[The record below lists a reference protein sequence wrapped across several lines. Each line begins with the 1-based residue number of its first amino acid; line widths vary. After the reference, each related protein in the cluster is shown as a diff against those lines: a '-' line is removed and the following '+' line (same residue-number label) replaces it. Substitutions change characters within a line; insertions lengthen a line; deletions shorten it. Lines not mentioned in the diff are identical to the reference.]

1 MKLAIM
7 GFGTIGSGVAA
18 IVEQNAALIERR
30 IGAPLEIKY
39 VLALREFPGTSVEHK
54 VVHDIDIIVN
64 DPEIDVV
71 VETIGGVEPACT
83 FVKKALNAGKSVTTS
98 NKVLVEKK
106 GAELLALAGDEAFV
120 IGGQEVYAQLLPYC
134 TRVYVTKVFADA
146 PADAFFPNLDQDPHW
161 KPVSVSEVLEE
172 NGLKFQ
178 YVEYEKTEP

>member
-1 MKLAIM
+1 MR
-7 GFGTIGSGVAA
+7 A
-18 IVEQNAALIERR
+18 IVAVSQNWGIGRDGQLLFR
-30 IGAPLEIKY
+30 ISADLQ
-39 VLALREFPGTSVEHK
+39 RF
-54 VVHDIDIIVN
+54 
-64 DPEIDVV
+64 
-71 VETIGGVEPACT
+71 
-83 FVKKALNAGKSVTTS
+83 KALTTGHTVVMGRKTLES
-98 NKVLVEKK
+98 LPGGRGLPNRRSLVLTRRDNFTPDR
-106 GAELLALAGDEAFV
+106 AEVVRSLEEAVALAGDEAFV

>member
-1 MKLAIM
+1 MICIIAA
-7 GFGTIGSGVAA
+7 VAA
-18 IVEQNAALIERR
+18 NGAIGYRNRLLFNIREDMTRFRELTWGHTVVMGRKTLESLPGGRGLPNRR
-30 IGAPLEIKY
+30 SLVLTRRDNFTPDRAEVVRSLEEA
-39 VLALREFPGTSVEHK
+39 V
-54 VVHDIDIIVN
+54 
-64 DPEIDVV
+64 
-71 VETIGGVEPACT
+71 
-83 FVKKALNAGKSVTTS
+83 
-98 NKVLVEKK
+98 
-106 GAELLALAGDEAFV
+106 ALAGDEAFV

>member
-1 MKLAIM
+1 MR
-7 GFGTIGSGVAA
+7 A
-18 IVEQNAALIERR
+18 IVAVSQNWGIGRDGQLLFR
-30 IGAPLEIKY
+30 ISADLQ
-39 VLALREFPGTSVEHK
+39 RF
-54 VVHDIDIIVN
+54 
-64 DPEIDVV
+64 
-71 VETIGGVEPACT
+71 
-83 FVKKALNAGKSVTTS
+83 KALTTGHTVVMGRKTLES
-98 NKVLVEKK
+98 LPGGRGLPNRRSLVLTRRDNFTPDR
-106 GAELLALAGDEAFV
+106 AEVVRSLKEAVALAGDEAFV

>member
-1 MKLAIM
+1 MR
-7 GFGTIGSGVAA
+7 A
-18 IVEQNAALIERR
+18 IVAVSQNWGIGRDGQLLFR
-30 IGAPLEIKY
+30 ISTDLQ
-39 VLALREFPGTSVEHK
+39 RF
-54 VVHDIDIIVN
+54 
-64 DPEIDVV
+64 
-71 VETIGGVEPACT
+71 
-83 FVKKALNAGKSVTTS
+83 KALTTGHTVVMGRKTLES
-98 NKVLVEKK
+98 LPGGRGLPNRRSLVLTRRDNFTPDR
-106 GAELLALAGDEAFV
+106 AEVVRSLEEAVALAGDEAFV

>member
-1 MKLAIM
+1 MR
-7 GFGTIGSGVAA
+7 A
-18 IVEQNAALIERR
+18 IVAVSQNWGIGRDGQLLFRIRADLQRFKTLTTGHTVVMGRKTLESLPGGRGLPNRR
-30 IGAPLEIKY
+30 SLVLTRRDNFTPDRAEVVRSLEEA
-39 VLALREFPGTSVEHK
+39 V
-54 VVHDIDIIVN
+54 
-64 DPEIDVV
+64 
-71 VETIGGVEPACT
+71 
-83 FVKKALNAGKSVTTS
+83 
-98 NKVLVEKK
+98 
-106 GAELLALAGDEAFV
+106 ALAGDEAFV